1 LQIAFHLFCC
11 MSKSSVQDK
20 NLPTIFIRA
29 FKIMNNHHQWHPEA
43 YKALLQKDY
52 AQVISIYEA
61 VINNDLENPNA
72 YTNYFY
78 LGLAQLLQGLET
90 EAQLTW
96 MNCISEEISS
106 EQIEKWTSELVDILH
121 TEAKRQYEIAEY
133 DMAWVLCQHICEID
147 SENLDNLLLNSLI
160 SLQRNTLEEEDLS
173 FSDLISS
180 LQSPV
185 TSFNLDLLWQLWEGL
200 MKYPPYP
207 YLIEF
212 TEVCIPYAEDLTIF
226 VYRLIYTAVE
236 LSYFSH
242 RSDLAIRLLEIC
254 QGILPE
260 EVEVLN
266 HLSAIYQNDS
276 KYDLGIESAQKS
288 YELSTMLIDK
298 FFANAVLLRA
308 HLNKGNN
315 WQNALAIFVR
325 QQSLLSSLITEQ
337 PKDLPQA
344 IINRL
349 YTANFFAPYFQDTPR
364 LNRHLQNQIAQLCQT
379 NLNLSLNLD
388 LAAKMQDFRKR
399 LDNST
404 NNSQTRKLK
413 IGYIGHSMASHSVG
427 WLARWLIRHHDRE
440 KFELYGYFQTYRKV
454 NDDLQSWYEQ
464 QMDGVYRAGVD
475 GDGKCDD
482 FAERIY
488 QDRIDILVDIDSIT
502 LDLTCGVMAR
512 KPAPI
517 QITWLG
523 WDASGIPAI
532 DYFIADPYVL
542 PNDAEEYYQEK
553 IWRLPQTYIAVDG
566 FEIAVPN
573 LRRDQ
578 LDIPADA
585 VVYLSAQRG
594 YKRHIDTVRLQ
605 LQILKAVPNSY
616 FLIKGIADQEAIQ
629 EYFNQ
634 LAEEEGVDTNCLR
647 FLPPTPSEAIH
658 RANLGVAD
666 IVLDTYPYNG
676 ATTTLETLWMG
687 IPLVTKVG
695 EQFAARN
702 SYTMMMNVGVTEGLA
717 WTDSEYVEWGIRLGT
732 DAQLRQDI
740 ATRLKASRQTSPLWN
755 AKQFTLE
762 MEKAYQAM
770 WQRFVQSL

>member
-1 LQIAFHLFCC
+1 
-11 MSKSSVQDK
+11 
-20 NLPTIFIRA
+20 
-29 FKIMNNHHQWHPEA
+29 MNNHHQWHPEA
-43 YKALLQKDY
+43 YRALLQKDY
-52 AQVISIYEA
+52 AQVIGIYEA
-61 VINNDLENPNA
+61 AINSESENPIA
-72 YTNYFY
+72 YTDYFY

-133 DMAWVLCQHICEID
+133 DMAWLICQHICEID
-147 SENLDNLLLNSLI
+147 GENLDNLLLNGLI
-160 SLQRNTLEEEDLS
+160 SLQRNTLEEEDPS
-173 FSDLISS
+173 FLELISS
-180 LQSPV
+180 LQSPT
-185 TSFNLDLLWQLWEGL
+185 TSFNLVLLWQLWESL
-200 MKYPPYP
+200 IKYPPFP
-207 YLIEF
+207 YLVEL
-212 TEVCIPYAEDLTIF
+212 TKACIPHTENPRGF
-226 VYRLIYTAVE
+226 VYRLIYAAVE
-236 LSYFSH
+236 LSYFNR
-242 RSDLAIRLLEIC
+242 RSDLSIALLEIC
-254 QGILPE
+254 QTILPE
-260 EVEVLN
+260 EVEVLH
-266 HLSAIYQNDS
+266 HLSCMYQDVGE
-276 KYDLGIESAQKS
+276 YDLGIATAQKN
-288 YELSTMLIDK
+288 YELSTRLVDR

-308 HLNKGNN
+308 YLNQGNN
-315 WQNALAIFVR
+315 WQSALTVFAR
-325 QQSLLSSLITEQ
+325 QQSLLNSLIAEQ
-337 PKDLPQA
+337 PTDLLQA

-399 LDNST
+399 LANDVNAK
-404 NNSQTRKLK
+404 TRKLK
-413 IGYIGHSMASHSVG
+413 IGYIGHGMASHSVG
-427 WLARWLIRHHDRE
+427 WLARWLIRHHDRD
-440 KFELYGYFQTYRKV
+440 KFELYGYFQTYRQV

-475 GDGKCDD
+475 GDGECDD
-482 FAERIY
+482 FAEKIY
-488 QDRIDILVDIDSIT
+488 QDGIDILVDLDSIT
-502 LDLTCGVMAR
+502 LDGTCGTMAR

-517 QITWLG
+517 QVTWLG

-542 PNDAEEYYQEK
+542 PDDAEEYYQEK

-605 LQILKAVPNSY
+605 LKILKEVPNSY
-616 FLIKGIADQEAIQ
+616 FLIKGIADQKAIQ

-634 LAEEEGVDTNCLR
+634 LAVEEGVDTNCLR

-717 WTDSEYVEWGIRLGT
+717 WTDEEYVEWGIRLGT

-740 ATRLKASRQTSPLWN
+740 TTRLKASRQTSPLWN

-762 MEKAYQAM
+762 MEKAYEGM